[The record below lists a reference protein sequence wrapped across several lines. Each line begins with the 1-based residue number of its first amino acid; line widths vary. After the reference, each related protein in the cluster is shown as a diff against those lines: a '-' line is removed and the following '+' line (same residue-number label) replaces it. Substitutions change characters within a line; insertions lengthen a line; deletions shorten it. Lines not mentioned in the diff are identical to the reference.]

1 MRLIVDNGN
10 QMNEATHMTET
21 VIGFNSSKTHFDVI
35 GKEIATAMLVRGNA
49 EGINRVCENLPYGTI
64 AEMTQGKKTKITLS
78 SPSGDKITRE
88 SGRVDAKQTLSMLK
102 SMGVRVFNVKKGGLK
117 VEC

>member
-35 GKEIATAMLVRGNA
+35 GKEIATAMLVRG
-49 EGINRVCENLPYGTI
+49 
-64 AEMTQGKKTKITLS
+64 TQRELTECAKTSPMELS
-78 SPSGDKITRE
+78 QK
-88 SGRVDAKQTLSMLK
+88 
-102 SMGVRVFNVKKGGLK
+102 
-117 VEC
+117 

>member
-1 MRLIVDNGN
+1 
-10 QMNEATHMTET
+10 
-21 VIGFNSSKTHFDVI
+21 
-35 GKEIATAMLVRGNA
+35 
-49 EGINRVCENLPYGTI
+49 
-64 AEMTQGKKTKITLS
+64 MTQGKKTKITLS